1 MITITDKEKCCG
13 CEACT
18 QICPKKCISFI
29 EDEEGFCYPEV
40 DESTCIDCG
49 LCEKVCPVLNQ
60 WDEDVPETVVAAIN
74 EDEEVRFNS
83 SSGGIFTLLGE
94 KVIES
99 GGVVFSAKFD
109 ENWNVAVAYT
119 ESSDGL
125 QAFRGSKYLQARI
138 DRSYKDCKCFL
149 ESGRRVLFTGTP
161 CQIAGLLHYL
171 RKPYSNLLAV
181 EVLCY
186 GVPSPL
192 VWKSYLTEIRGMVS
206 RLLEHDNFINRWKLL
221 SKFHFRCSK
230 RNDKIVLTSPASRN
244 TYLRLFQKG
253 LTIRPSCFSCPAK
266 AGKSCAD
273 ISLGDFWGVEDANTS
288 MDDNKGVSMVILHT
302 DKGRSFFDSLNVKRQ
317 DVCYNDISSHNK
329 AYFSSATHNPE
340 RECFFKRLKQT
351 GSVRRAASR
360 FFHETLRLRMSDMK
374 TLIRDFMKKD
384 PKVIETLDNSSKDS
398 PSKISFRHKERG
410 WRNYDVRIEFP
421 LN

>member
-1 MITITDKEKCCG
+1 MITITDKENCCG

-29 EDEEGFCYPEV
+29 QDEEGFCYPKV

-60 WDEDVPETVVAAIN
+60 WEEDMPKTVIAAIN

-94 KVIES
+94 KVLES
-99 GGVVFSAKFD
+99 GGVVSGAKFD
-109 ENWNVAVAYT
+109 QDWNVTVTYT
-119 ESSDGL
+119 ENSDDL
-125 QAFRGSKYLQARI
+125 QAFQGSKYLQARI
-138 DRSYKDCKCFL
+138 GRSYIDCKRFL
-149 ESGRRVLFTGTP
+149 ESGRRVMFTGTP

-192 VWKSYLTEIRGMVS
+192 VWKSYLNEIRGMVS
-206 RLLEHDNFINRWKLL
+206 RFQDNAINRWRLL
-221 SKFHFRCSK
+221 NKFHFHCSMG
-230 RNDKIVLTSPASRN
+230 NDKIVLTSPASRN
-244 TYLRLFQKG
+244 TYMRLFQKG

-266 AGKSCAD
+266 TGKSRAD
-273 ISLGDFWGVEDANTS
+273 ISMGDFWGVEDVNTS
-288 MDDNKGVSMVILHT
+288 MDDNKGVSMVMLHT
-302 DKGRSFFDSLNVKRQ
+302 DKGRSFFETIKVKRQ
-317 DVCYNDISSHNK
+317 DVCYNKEVSSHNK

-340 RECFFKRLKQT
+340 RERFFKRLKQT
-351 GSVRRAASR
+351 GSVHRAASC
-360 FFHETLRLRMSDMK
+360 FFHETLRQRMSDIK
-374 TLIRDFMKKD
+374 RLIREYMRKEPTAREPFYNSPKD
-384 PKVIETLDNSSKDS
+384 L
-398 PSKISFRHKERG
+398 PSRISFRYKERG
-410 WRNYDVRIEFP
+410 WRSYDVRMEFP